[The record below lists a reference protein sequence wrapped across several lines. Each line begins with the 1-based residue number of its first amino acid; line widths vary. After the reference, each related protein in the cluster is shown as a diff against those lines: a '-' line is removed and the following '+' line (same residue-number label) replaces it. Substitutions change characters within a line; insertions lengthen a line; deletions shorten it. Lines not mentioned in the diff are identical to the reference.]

1 MIFQTELIEKL
12 KAGADHKLQAIK
24 TAEKEVGYAELLSTA
39 NKITA
44 FLLSKGATDEAIVGV
59 YLKDRCDIICAMVG
73 VMNARCV
80 FVPIDEKLPEARLE
94 KMSENLN
101 LKYLIT
107 SKTSASFNGNDD
119 LNQYYLEDILEGTPD
134 EEILYPEYSAN
145 DSLYVYFTSGS
156 TGIPKGVVGR
166 NDSLLQFLEWEI
178 AEFEIKK
185 PVRFSQFVSPYFDA
199 FLRDVFVPLLTGGL
213 ICIPPDHDSFFTP
226 EEMVQW
232 IDKNAIN
239 YIHCVPSVL
248 RVFNTK
254 ELKEE
259 NFKDLRYVLLSGE
272 KIIPSELLH
281 WYEVFGSRIQLVN
294 LYGTTETTMVRSFY
308 RIKPEDAKQ
317 QKISIGSPIAD
328 TELLVANK
336 NLEKCNPLV
345 PGDLYIITNYT
356 AKGYLNDEALTKEK
370 FIRIRVGTPDE
381 TTAYKTGDKARLMP
395 GGKIDLMGR
404 EDRQVK
410 IRGIRVELDEIE
422 NALFQADQ
430 VKNAV
435 LIKHTDESAPVAT
448 SETLVAFV
456 IASDDVQDN
465 ADLENSIIDH
475 VRRHLPEYM
484 VPSRVMEVKEFPLL
498 SNGKVD
504 FKALVELLHQDKSAI
519 DAPTNDVES
528 TILAIWKEIL
538 GDKAISITDTFHSI
552 GGNSLGIM
560 RLIGRLYKEFGIR
573 ISLNELFNNAT
584 IQKQAELI
592 NKATKDSLYV
602 INKAEQKECY
612 HTSSAQERM
621 HYNYQMNP
629 SSTSYNLPL
638 AWWVGGTVDKEKIEK
653 ALNTLVERH
662 EGLRTV
668 FYIENDDLVQSVKED
683 IKFEVDEINAGD
695 QSADEAI
702 ASFIRPFDLS
712 KAPLLRCAI
721 IAVKDGKHILVMD
734 THHIVCD
741 GMSQVILL
749 SDFLQVYA
757 GQELEPLNI
766 QYKDYAE
773 WEHLFKR
780 DQAYV
785 SCREFWLKQFEGDIP
800 KLELPVTATPDD
812 MSEDGGKAIFEIERS
827 KIMPVLEVL
836 KGEEVTHFSVLFS
849 TLYLYLSQLTGQDD
863 IVLGCA
869 SSGRMQHEV
878 ERVVGMFAKTLPIR
892 QQMDVN
898 MSFKDFVR
906 DTHKLLVQANS
917 QQVYDLADIVR
928 DVNENRTKAVR
939 SLFDVMFI
947 FQNFERDESA
957 IPNDSFK
964 RYEIEG
970 ATSKYPLTLYASE
983 GQDTFNFRFEY
994 STAYF
999 TQSDIELIIAQFQ
1012 ALVYRIAENTDQS
1025 ILEYLTEEDES
1036 SAMEEEIS
1044 FNL

>member
-1 MIFQTELIEKL
+1 MIFQKELIEKL
-12 KAGADHKLQAIK
+12 QAGADHQLKAIK
-24 TAEKEVGYAELLSTA
+24 SAEKEMGYAELLSMA

-44 FLLSKGATDEAIVGV
+44 FLLSKGVTDEAIVGV

-80 FVPIDEKLPEARLE
+80 FVPIDEKLPAARLE
-94 KMSENLN
+94 KMNQNLN

-107 SKTSASFNGNDD
+107 SKTSASFQGSDAME
-119 LNQYYLEDILEGTPD
+119 QYYLEDIFEDTPD
-134 EEILYPEYSAN
+134 DEILYPEYSAD

-156 TGIPKGVVGR
+156 TGTPKGVVGR
-166 NDSLLQFLEWEI
+166 NDSLLQFLKWEI
-178 AEFEIKK
+178 AEFEIHK
-185 PVRFSQFVSPYFDA
+185 PCKFSQFVSPYFDA

-213 ICIPPDHDSFFTP
+213 ICIPPDHDAFFTP
-226 EEMVQW
+226 EEMVPW
-232 IDKNAIN
+232 IDQNAIN

-294 LYGTTETTMVRSFY
+294 LYGATETTMVRSFY

-356 AKGYLNDEALTKEK
+356 AKGYLNDETLTKEK
-370 FIRIRVGTPDE
+370 FVRIRVGTPEE
-381 TTAYKTGDKARLMP
+381 TTAYRTGDKARMMP

-422 NALFQADQ
+422 TVLFQAEQ

-435 LIKHTDESAPVAT
+435 VIKHVDENAPAAT

-456 IASDDVQDN
+456 MAGDEVQGN
-465 ADLENSIIDH
+465 ANLEKKINDH
-475 VRRHLPEYM
+475 IRKHLPEYM
-484 VPSRVMEVKEFPLL
+484 VPSRVVEVKGFPLL

-504 FKALVELLHQDKSAI
+504 FTALTELLHEDKTAVE
-519 DAPTNDVES
+519 APTNDVET

-538 GDKAISITDTFHSI
+538 GDKPISITDTFHSI
-552 GGNSLGIM
+552 GGNSLSIM

-573 ISLNELFNNAT
+573 ISLNELFNNLT
-584 IQKQAELI
+584 IKTQAELI
-592 NKATKDSLYV
+592 HKATKDSLYV
-602 INKAEQKECY
+602 INKAEPKAYY

-621 HYNYQMNP
+621 YYNYVMNR
-629 SSTSYNLPL
+629 SSVSYNLPL
-638 AWWVGGTVDKEKIEK
+638 AWWVEGTVDKGKIEK
-653 ALNTLVERH
+653 ALSTLVVSH
-662 EGLRTV
+662 EGFRTS
-668 FYIENDDLVQSVKED
+668 FYHENDDLVQKVED
-683 IKFEVDEINAGD
+683 EFQFKVEEIDAGD

-712 KAPLLRCAI
+712 KAPLLRCGI
-721 IAVKDGKHILVMD
+721 ITMKDGRHILVMD

-749 SDFLQVYA
+749 SDFIRVYA

-773 WEHLFKR
+773 WEHAFKR
-780 DQAYV
+780 NEAYV
-785 SCREFWLKQFEGDIP
+785 SCREFWLKQFEGGIP
-800 KLELPVTATPDD
+800 KLELPVTANPDD
-812 MSEDGGKAIFEIERS
+812 LSEDGGKVIFEIERD
-827 KIMPVLEVL
+827 KIMPLLDVLR
-836 KGEEVTHFSVLFS
+836 GEEVTHFSVLFS
-849 TLYLYLSQLTGQDD
+849 TLFLYLSQLTGQDD
-863 IVLGCA
+863 IVVGCA

-892 QQMDVN
+892 QQIDIN
-898 MSFKDFVR
+898 TNFKDFVR
-906 DTHKLLVQANS
+906 STHKLLVQANS

-928 DVNENRTKAVR
+928 DVNANRTKAVR

-947 FQNFERDESA
+947 FQNFERDNNAATNE
-957 IPNDSFK
+957 SFK

-983 GQDTFNFRFEY
+983 GPDAYNFRFEY
-994 STAYF
+994 STSYF

-1012 ALVYRIAENTDQS
+1012 ALVCRIAENTDQN
-1025 ILEYLTEEDES
+1025 ILEYLAEEDES